1 MEGGE
6 AKERAEKNRKKTIK
20 VKNTA
25 TPLKL
30 YSMDEFISS
39 FNKS

>member
-6 AKERAEKNRKKTIK
+6 TKERTERHREKTIK
-20 VKNTA
+20 VKNTK
-25 TPLKL
+25 TPFKL
-30 YSMDEFISS
+30 YSMDEFISY